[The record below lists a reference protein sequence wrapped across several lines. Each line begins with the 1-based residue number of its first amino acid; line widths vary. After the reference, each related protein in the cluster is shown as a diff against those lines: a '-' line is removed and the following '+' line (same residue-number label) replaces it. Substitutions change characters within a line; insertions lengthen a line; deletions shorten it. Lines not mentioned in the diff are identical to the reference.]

1 MSVVESCRPSNSV
14 TLTCTHLAGARHE
27 NLASSWH
34 NSANFL
40 VRKQSAQLHILKPL
54 FLPTQAYKLRAELD
68 KLASFGRP
76 IWITEMDSAEVDEQK
91 KADMLEFAY
100 REYFAHPAVEG
111 ILMWTV
117 WEGPATTCQV

>member
-1 MSVVESCRPSNSV
+1 MSKPTRLSCPF
-14 TLTCTHLAGARHE
+14 LPP
-27 NLASSWH
+27 
-34 NSANFL
+34 NFL
-40 VRKQSAQLHILKPL
+40 FIFNGFPDPLTPTQAYQLHANNLTTFTFSNRF
-54 FLPTQAYKLRAELD
+54 FLPIQAYKLRAELD

-117 WEGPATTCQV
+117 WQGPATTCQV